1 MQTDINPLGMQNTK
15 RTMTFPSVMESI
27 HIAENLVDAVCAEFH
42 VKEDY
47 YGEILISMTEA
58 VNNAIVHGNKLD
70 SSKNVTLTFE
80 ITTENSMR
88 FTIEDE
94 GPGFDYSNLPDP
106 TAPENIEKPHGRGV
120 FLMRNLA
127 DKCSFEDGGRVVILD
142 FEVLENEPAAQVI
155 FSPDMNPDFA

>member
-1 MQTDINPLGMQNTK
+1 MASAK
-15 RTMTFPSVMESI
+15 RTLQFPSVLENI
-27 HIAENLVDAVCAEFH
+27 HIAERLVDEVCAEFH

-47 YGEILISMTEA
+47 YGELLIALTEA

-70 SSKNVTLTFE
+70 ASKQVKLTFDLLND
-80 ITTENSMR
+80 TTMR

-120 FLMRNLA
+120 FLMRQLSDDCN
-127 DKCSFEDGGRVVILD
+127 FEDGGRIVHMD
-142 FEVLENEPAAQVI
+142 FAVLEKQTA
-155 FSPDMNPDFA
+155 